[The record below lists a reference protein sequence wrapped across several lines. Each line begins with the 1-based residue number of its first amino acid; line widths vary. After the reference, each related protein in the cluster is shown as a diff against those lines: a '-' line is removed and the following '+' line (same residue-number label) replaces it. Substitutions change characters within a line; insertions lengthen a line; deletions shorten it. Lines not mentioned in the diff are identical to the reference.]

1 MVTIMAGV
9 ETLTNGNDREA
20 APPECRE
27 NPWPRWL
34 SFVTMG
40 LASLVWAIGGR
51 CFRGPRRLPLF
62 AAVLAAVMTSVLPT
76 PSPRY
81 TLEGARRSGSST
93 GCSWQCQGVS
103 I

>member
-1 MVTIMAGV
+1 MAGV

-34 SFVTMG
+34 SLVTMG
-40 LASLVWAIGGR
+40 LASLVWAIGAHALLSWN
-51 CFRGPRRLPLF
+51 PRRLPLF
-62 AAVLAAVMTSVLPT
+62 AAVPATGMTSVLPT

-81 TLEGARRSGSST
+81 TLDIVRRSGSST
-93 GCSWQCQGVS
+93 GCSW
-103 I
+103 